1 MARKVLYVPES
12 TTTDKLV
19 KVTRFRNDT
28 RTTLSVAASSV
39 IWSGSFTKEYDANTS
54 WILMEGMLPG
64 TNNYSD
70 QCGVYAMLNG
80 ADTNNDTPRYRGIH
94 YSGVNEDQPW
104 ARFIMYVHR
113 IIDNTDSLQE
123 LNAGSRTWSVGWST
137 RNGSSGDRPFEIWN
151 PNASDDARNQQYG
164 SIMAIYEYLY

>member
-1 MARKVLYVPES
+1 MARKVLYVPE
-12 TTTDKLV
+12 TTVTDKLV

-28 RTTLSVAASSV
+28 RSNPTIGASGV
-39 IWSGSFTKEYDANTS
+39 LWSGSFTKEYDANTS

-70 QCGVYAMLNG
+70 QCGVYAMLDG
-80 ADTNNDTPRYRGIH
+80 ANTNNDTPRHRGVH
-94 YSGVNEDQPW
+94 YSGANADTAW
-104 ARFIMYVHR
+104 ARFILYVHR
-113 IIDNTDSLQE
+113 IIDNTDSAQE

-137 RNGSSGDRPFEIWN
+137 KNGSAGDRPFEVLN
-151 PNASDDARNQQYG
+151 PNASDDTRNQQCG

>member
-1 MARKVLYVPES
+1 MARKLLYVPEQIVS
-12 TTTDKLV
+12 DKLV

-28 RTTLSVAASSV
+28 RTALSDSSSGV

-54 WILMEGMLPG
+54 WIIMEGMLPG

-80 ADTNNDTPRYRGIH
+80 ANTNNDTPRHHGIH
-94 YSGVNEDQPW
+94 YSGANADTAW

-113 IIDNTDSLQE
+113 IIDNSDSTQE
-123 LNAGSRTWSVGWST
+123 LGAGSRTWSVGWST
-137 RNGSSGDRPFEIWN
+137 KDGGTGNKPFEVWN
-151 PNASDDARNQQYG
+151 PSSADDGRNQQYG